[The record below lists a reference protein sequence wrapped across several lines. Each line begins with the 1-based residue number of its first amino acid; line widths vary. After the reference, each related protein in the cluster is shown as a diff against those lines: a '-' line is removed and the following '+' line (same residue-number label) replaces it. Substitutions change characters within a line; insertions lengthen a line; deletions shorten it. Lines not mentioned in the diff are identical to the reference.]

1 MVFSVQ
7 RTSLAYEKWDGE
19 GKNTK
24 PCEQARQIGATWIVD
39 LPNIIDLMAFID
51 TEGKIIISETKDPIR
66 YNIEIYDEW
75 RE

>member
-1 MVFSVQ
+1 MVFSVK
-7 RTSLAYEKWDGE
+7 RTSLAYEQWDGE

-24 PCEQARQIGATWIVD
+24 PCEQARQIGNTWIVD

-51 TEGKIIISETKDPIR
+51 IEGTIIITKTGDPIR
-66 YNIEIYDEW
+66 YQIEIYDDW